1 MKLFGVFLCEKSEKH
16 KNCLK
21 GSIIY
26 DIYIYNCIV
35 TIFIVIVIMKNIVM
49 MIINHNN

>member
-21 GSIIY
+21 GSIY
-26 DIYIYNCIV
+26 DIYNCIV
-35 TIFIVIVIMKNIVM
+35 IIFIVIVIMKKIVM